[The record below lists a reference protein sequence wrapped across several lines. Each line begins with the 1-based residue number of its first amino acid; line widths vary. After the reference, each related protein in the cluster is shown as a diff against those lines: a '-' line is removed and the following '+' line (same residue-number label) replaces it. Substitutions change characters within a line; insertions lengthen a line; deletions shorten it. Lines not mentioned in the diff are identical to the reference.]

1 MAVQGFGE
9 IPFGLRDIRLTPWV
23 AGALSTTLILDYPR
37 IQTLE
42 VNIARDSADL
52 EGDDVRI
59 ASHSFATRIEGTL
72 TAGGINLAVVA
83 MLTGGS
89 TTGPSGTAPAKTT
102 TFILE
107 GDDTETYFK
116 AEGQSLADDGGDV
129 HVTIWHAKATSGPNW
144 SFNQGEFTVS
154 ACDIVGTYDQ
164 TATPT
169 RLVTVV
175 QNQTAVPLAAAI
187 P

>member
-1 MAVQGFGE
+1 
-9 IPFGLRDIRLTPWV
+9 
-23 AGALSTTLILDYPR
+23 
-37 IQTLE
+37 
-42 VNIARDSADL
+42 
-52 EGDDVRI
+52 
-59 ASHSFATRIEGTL
+59 
-72 TAGGINLAVVA
+72 VVA

-89 TTGPSGTAPAKTT
+89 TTGPSETAPAKTT